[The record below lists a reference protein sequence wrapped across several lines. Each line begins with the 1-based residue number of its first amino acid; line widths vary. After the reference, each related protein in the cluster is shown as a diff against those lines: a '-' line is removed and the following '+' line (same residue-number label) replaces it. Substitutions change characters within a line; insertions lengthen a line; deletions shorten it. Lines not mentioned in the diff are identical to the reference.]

1 MISFLKKDLFFDRF
15 LKFATKCPLSS
26 KFSNVSLLDLPI
38 YQAYFLHIIFRIF
51 TLKYYKASHIA
62 IYNDAKYKYD
72 ARKPGIADWRGGQ
85 RGP

>member
-1 MISFLKKDLFFDRF
+1 MMRSN
-15 LKFATKCPLSS
+15 TENNS
-26 KFSNVSLLDLPI
+26 KF
-38 YQAYFLHIIFRIF
+38 YIIFRIF

-72 ARKPGIADWRGGQ
+72 ARKPGIGHWIGGQ